1 MSPVLMYEVKKWT
14 SGMKDRSKIQAIKTK
29 VLRMIDGKQKE

>member
-14 SGMKDRSKIQAIKTK
+14 SGMKDRSKIQAIKT
-29 VLRMIDGKQKE
+29 VLGMIDGKQKE